1 MSFDASPFALAFKG
15 CLTISQAEAVQAA
28 LLDALQNHPAV
39 EIDCSGVEEIDVTF
53 LQILVSA
60 GRTAIAWN
68 KSLRFASPPVG
79 LLADA
84 IGRCGFPVPS
94 SGTTSVADIFSCHSL
109 ARS

>member
-1 MSFDASPFALAFKG
+1 MPIDASPFALAFEG
-15 CLTISQAEAVQAA
+15 CLTISQSESIQAA
-28 LLDALQNHPAV
+28 LLDALQNHSAV
-39 EIDCSGVEEIDVTF
+39 EIDCSGAEEIDVTF

-68 KSLRFASPPVG
+68 KSLRLASPPAG

-84 IGRCGFPVPS
+84 ISRCGFPVPA
-94 SGTTSVADIFSCHSL
+94 SGTTSVVDIFSCYSQ